1 MIKKDTLKTNNFKR
15 EKKSAKHYVNIEVD
29 MRKRT
34 TLFFKKTTENAKIIF
49 HKERAKSSYKKLL
62 MSALKLINTKN

>member
-34 TLFFKKTTENAKIIF
+34 TLFFKKKQQKILKYF
-49 HKERAKSSYKKLL
+49 TKKGIKV
-62 MSALKLINTKN
+62 ATRNY

>member
-34 TLFFKKTTENAKIIF
+34 TLFFKKKQ
-49 HKERAKSSYKKLL
+49 
-62 MSALKLINTKN
+62 